1 MKNTKEILEQL
12 FTLTDDLKSIE
23 SLLYC
28 DTLMST
34 HGVKHEYLCFY
45 KSAFFDKNTLV
56 NIKTLFALFSE
67 QKISETHLVELKGLV
82 ERLNLYLTDSTKRH
96 EEYKSV
102 SHGGEIMKT
111 LSREKYLNPIENVY
125 KAIKSIKDNDFSA
138 PCSQEYK
145 YISLQQ
151 EHLEAFREENQ
162 WLYKFNPYKELRA
175 IFDYIIGF
183 IYSYMTKELAYFSIR
198 DCATIYEQCNRTFFE
213 ESQGIDFYKFLNLS
227 GGKEVRMKSKMK
239 DKMSFL
245 IHLLTN
251 HLISDKKENIEEWE
265 TNMLAR
271 LEIKEE
277 TYSKKRISI
286 PKDYNL
292 EESILFILGQEIEIK
307 THKVSIPPKTTEF
320 SIIFSNSIN
329 KQTLTD

>member
-45 KSAFFDKNTLV
+45 KSAFFNKNTLV

-67 QKISETHLVELKGLV
+67 QKILETHLVELKELV

-102 SHGGEIMKT
+102 SHGGEIMET
-111 LSREKYLNPIENVY
+111 LSREKYLNSIEKVQ
-125 KAIKSIKDNDFSA
+125 KAIKSIKENDFRDT
-138 PCSQEYK
+138 CSQEYE

-151 EHLEAFREENQ
+151 EHLEAFKEENE
-162 WLYKFNPYKELRA
+162 WLYKFNPYKEFKA

-183 IYSYMTKELAYFSIR
+183 IDSYMTKELAYFSWE
-198 DCATIYEQCNRTFFE
+198 DCVTIYEECNGKFFE
-213 ESQGIDFYKFLNLS
+213 KSQGIDFYKFLNLG
-227 GGKEVRMKSKMK
+227 GGKEIQMKGKMK
-239 DKMSFL
+239 DKTSFL

-251 HLISDKKENIEEWE
+251 HLISDKKENIQEWE

-271 LEIKEE
+271 LDIDKKI
-277 TYSKKRISI
+277 YKSKYITI
-286 PKDYNL
+286 PKDKANSL
-292 EESILFILGQEIEIK
+292 KKSILFILGQEIE
-307 THKVSIPPKTTEF
+307 
-320 SIIFSNSIN
+320 N
-329 KQTLTD
+329 